1 MDVRKLRKLI
11 ERVVAKEVK
20 KQLPIW
26 LEQMGTAHSNKRLT
40 EVDEVEVDPFKLANA
55 VLEQDRGVVNSTSP
69 PNVKMKR
76 LSSNPMLNEILN
88 ETTPFNM
95 TPMDSAI
102 PVDSDDKTVNF
113 DTNIAESG
121 IDGLKAQMAQ
131 KMGYGDVAPINTP
144 ENSGMGVTTGLSG
157 LDRILN
163 RDNSELVKRFKTR

>member
-20 KQLPIW
+20 KQLPIL
-26 LEQMGTAHSNKRLT
+26 LEQMGTSHSNKRLT
-40 EVDEVEVDPFKLANA
+40 EVNEVEVDPFKLANA
-55 VLEQDRGVVNSTSP
+55 VLEQDRGVVNSTPP
-69 PNVKMKR
+69 PNLKMKL
-76 LSSNPMLNEILN
+76 LSSNPVLNEILN

-113 DTNIAESG
+113 NTNIAEGG

-131 KMGYGDVAPINTP
+131 KMGYETPAPNNTP
-144 ENSGMGVTTGLSG
+144 ENNGMGVSTGLAG

-163 RDNSELVKRFKTR
+163 RDNSELVARFKTR